1 MIRKNTNNN
10 MANKNQK
17 QIKNQSEGP
26 WKLAFKRLAK
36 NKIAVIGG
44 IVLLFIV
51 AFTYI
56 GPFLSPHEI
65 NTIDVKL
72 RFSEPSF
79 SHPFGTDM
87 LGQDLMTRLMLGG
100 QISIALSALSAVV
113 TIVLGTI
120 IGAVAGYYGGKT
132 DRFLMRIA
140 EFIYILPLLPMII
153 AFSAAFAFRYSD
165 IVRMTYTM
173 IIFGILSFPALARM
187 VRGEVLSLRE
197 AEYIKA
203 ANILGISKRAQIF
216 KHIIPNLIGV
226 IIASSAS
233 IIANAIL
240 LELTLSFV
248 GMGFQPPTPTW
259 GNLIPN
265 IRGDNMVST
274 GNYWLWFYPVSF
286 ISITIISINLLGEG
300 LRDAL
305 DPKGEGR

>member
-1 MIRKNTNNN
+1 MPKNTTS
-10 MANKNQK
+10 KNSK
-17 QIKNQSEGP
+17 VLAKKNSEGP
-26 WKLAFKRLAK
+26 WKLAFRRLLK
-36 NKIAVIGG
+36 NKIAILGG
-44 IVLLFIV
+44 IILIFILI
-51 AFTYI
+51 FTYI
-56 GPFLSPHEI
+56 GPYLSPHDI
-65 NTIDVKL
+65 NKIDVSL
-72 RFSEPSF
+72 RYHEPNA
-79 SHPFGTDM
+79 SHPLGTDM
-87 LGQDLMTRLMLGG
+87 LGQDMMTRLMRGG
-100 QISIALSALSAVV
+100 QLSIALSALSAAV
-113 TIVLGTI
+113 TIFIGTI
-120 IGAVAGYYGGKT
+120 VGSVAGYYGKWV
-132 DRFLMRIA
+132 DRLLMRIA

-153 AFSAAFAFRYSD
+153 AFSAAFAFRYPD
-165 IVRMTYTM
+165 IIRMTFTM
-173 IIFGILSFPALARM
+173 IIYGILNFPVLARLI
-187 VRGEVLSLRE
+187 RGEVLSLKQC
-197 AEYIKA
+197 EYIKA
-203 ANILGISKRAQIF
+203 ADLLGISKRAQIF
-216 KHIIPNLIGV
+216 RHILPNIIGV